1 MPRILTATGPAASPS
16 AGLTFQNIET
26 RDNEVDRLMAPDSF
40 GGFSSLGHFCR
51 TAARVQM
58 TKGALGDTTDR
69 DIWRSWINAY
79 SRYHNHLADIERGRR
94 TRTDIVRAITTPDG
108 MFETSE
114 PDGGAL
120 VPPGFVRE
128 VFFKA
133 MYRVTP
139 FSTCKIVPVMS
150 NAGALP
156 AIAETSRVDGS
167 RWGGLQSFW
176 EGEAQPGTKTWPRLL
191 DANYRLKKCYTLVP
205 FVTELF
211 EDTDLLDA
219 FLTEAVHREF
229 LYQMN
234 NTIVHGTGVG
244 EALGVVKAPCTIT
257 VAKDSGQAAAT
268 ISPSNCS
275 NMWTSFWGPS
285 RANAHWW
292 ANDEFDPDALTAA
305 TAPTQTLPLTGWR
318 EAVEAP
324 TIKGRPVWPLEN
336 CSAIGTPGD
345 IILGDFS
352 QVLLVMKGLRKDI
365 SMHFKFDSYQSYGRF
380 IYRVDLL
387 PLWQA
392 PITPAN
398 GTKVKSPLVVLAQRS

>member
-150 NAGALP
+150 NAVR
-156 AIAETSRVDGS
+156 SRRSPRRAAWMAADG
-167 RWGGLQSFW
+167 
-176 EGEAQPGTKTWPRLL
+176 EGFR
-191 DANYRLKKCYTLVP
+191 V
-205 FVTELF
+205 
-211 EDTDLLDA
+211 
-219 FLTEAVHREF
+219 
-229 LYQMN
+229 
-234 NTIVHGTGVG
+234 
-244 EALGVVKAPCTIT
+244 
-257 VAKDSGQAAAT
+257 SG
-268 ISPSNCS
+268 
-275 NMWTSFWGPS
+275 
-285 RANAHWW
+285 R
-292 ANDEFDPDALTAA
+292 
-305 TAPTQTLPLTGWR
+305 
-318 EAVEAP
+318 
-324 TIKGRPVWPLEN
+324 GRPSQEPRPGPG
-336 CSAIGTPGD
+336 CSTR
-345 IILGDFS
+345 IID
-352 QVLLVMKGLRKDI
+352 
-365 SMHFKFDSYQSYGRF
+365 
-380 IYRVDLL
+380 
-387 PLWQA
+387 
-392 PITPAN
+392 
-398 GTKVKSPLVVLAQRS
+398 